1 MWKKQTWGKKRR
13 LRATNNEPYFNEIS
27 KEKCNMKNCI
37 RNNST
42 FTITL
47 KIQHVAKQLEGYY
60 FWCCCVDKENERKE
74 QRKEEMALLH
84 SFVPFP

>member
-1 MWKKQTWGKKRR
+1 MW
-13 LRATNNEPYFNEIS
+13 S
-27 KEKCNMKNCI
+27 EKCDMKSC
-37 RNNST
+37 RTNNST

-47 KIQHVAKQLEGYY
+47 EIQHVAKQLEGYY